1 MIKQLFF
8 FLIFNKSLSLI
19 FNNKLKKNKKFSNK
33 VSSSIS
39 ILLKL
44 SNQNMTV
51 VITAQKVFNVL
62 LPVAMG
68 GFTYLLN
75 RKSKR
80 LSKKNKKILK
90 ILLISSIALYSF
102 INFNVI
108 ASLLKLVWNN
118 LKDQKSVENIDINSQ
133 NYKLPRTKKIILALT
148 VTTLILSVIVGLK
161 YFSEPIDELESLI
174 KEVKAVKTDTL
185 TPELSE
191 KVNQLLIKAS
201 DKRIA
206 EMQNNWQQEL
216 ETFSNLS
223 SK

>member
-8 FLIFNKSLSLI
+8 FLIFNKNLSLI
-19 FNNKLKKNKKFSNK
+19 FNDKLKKNKKFSNK
-33 VSSSIS
+33 IWSTIS

-44 SNQNMTV
+44 SNHNMTL

-75 RKSKR
+75 RRSKR
-80 LSKKNKKILK
+80 LSKKKKKILK
-90 ILLISSIALYSF
+90 ILLISSIAVYSF
-102 INFNVI
+102 INFNI
-108 ASLLKLVWNN
+108 IYSLLKLVLNN
-118 LKDQKSVENIDINSQ
+118 IKEQKSVENIDIHNQ
-133 NYKLPRTKKIILALT
+133 NYKLPRTKKIILALI

-161 YFSEPIDELESLI
+161 YFIEPIDELESLI
-174 KEVKAVKTDTL
+174 KEVKAVKTETL